1 MSDALLPA
9 DIAAFLHEGH
19 DVMRTLVAGLPV
31 AALDWKP
38 GEGTNSI
45 AALVTHTLDA
55 ERHLT
60 AAVADRPLVR
70 DREAAFR
77 VEGLTGDELVAMIDA
92 TEQDVDGH
100 LALVTPDRLA
110 ITIVRPNRTET
121 GARWLIRVA
130 AHSREHIGQ
139 ASLTR
144 QLAEQAG
151 VGGAS
156 GTAG

>member
-1 MSDALLPA
+1 MSDPSTTAAVAPLLR
-9 DIAAFLHEGH
+9 EGH
-19 DVMRTLVAGLPV
+19 AAMRALVAATPQSV
-31 AALDWKP
+31 LDWKP

-45 AALVTHTLDA
+45 AALVAHALDA

-60 AAVADRPLVR
+60 ALVAGLSLPR

-77 VEGLTGDELVAMIDA
+77 TEGLTGDELAALIDA
-92 TEQDVDGH
+92 TERDVDGH
-100 LALVTPDRLA
+100 LALVTTDRLA
-110 ITIVRPNRTET
+110 ATIERPNRTAT
-121 GARWLIRVA
+121 GAGFLIHAA

-151 VGGAS
+151 VDLRTG
-156 GTAG
+156 

>member
-1 MSDALLPA
+1 MSDLPSTA

-19 DVMRTLVAGLPV
+19 ANMRAVVAGLPV
-31 AALDWKP
+31 ATLDWKP
-38 GEGTNSI
+38 GDETNSI
-45 AALVTHTLDA
+45 AALVVHALDA

-60 AAVADRPLVR
+60 AAVADISLVR

-77 VEGLTGDELVAMIDA
+77 VSGLAGDQLVALIDA
-92 TEQDVDGH
+92 TERDVDVH
-100 LALVTPDRLA
+100 LGTITPDRLDA
-110 ITIVRPNRTET
+110 TVVRPNRTES

-130 AHSREHIGQ
+130 AHSREHVGQ

-151 VGGAS
+151 FGGRE
-156 GTAG
+156 G

>member
-1 MSDALLPA
+1 MSDPLLPA
-9 DIAAFLHEGH
+9 DIQAFLHEGH
-19 DVMRTLVAGLPV
+19 DVMRALVAGLP
-31 AALDWKP
+31 AAAADWKP

-45 AALVTHTLDA
+45 AALVTHTIDA

-60 AAVADRPLVR
+60 AAVADLSLQR

-77 VEGLTGDELVAMIDA
+77 VQGLTGDELVAMIDA
-92 TEQDVDGH
+92 AERDVDGH
-100 LALVTPDRLA
+100 LGLVTADRLA
-110 ITIVRPNRTET
+110 TTIVRPNRTES

-151 VGGAS
+151 LDGAGG
-156 GTAG
+156 